1 MKRKLNQTFSEI
13 PVNRNTYLVHPNFRM
28 NSYDKRNFLVYD
40 VAIVAIKT
48 NQNQESARIDLDTHS
63 DVNNNIDLKISDS
76 FECDQKGLSGTQLCF
91 NTEGKIVGVEDIF
104 RGKMTIKYTYYNN
117 NCVS

>member
-1 MKRKLNQTFSEI
+1 MKRKHNQTFSEI

-28 NSYDKRNFLVYD
+28 ISYDKRNFLVYD
-40 VAIVAIKT
+40 VAIVAIKN
-48 NQNQESARIDLDTHS
+48 NQDQESARIDLNTHS
-63 DVNNNIDLKISDS
+63 DVNNIIDLKISDN

-104 RGKMTIKYTYYNN
+104 TGNMTIKYTYNN